1 MLRKFF
7 AVLIMVTLSSTM
19 IAQSQGKITQICA
32 GSNVPS
38 GFVVVGQTTNEQ
50 CRKFTDLPERDNALI
65 IKRPAQRE
73 IICEQ
78 SPYPGNYAVTGR
90 IRSVA
95 CPNSANE
102 NYNNALIIE
111 RSN

>member
-1 MLRKFF
+1 MLTKFF
-7 AVLIMVTLSSTM
+7 AALITVTLSSTM
-19 IAQSQGKITQICA
+19 VAQSEGKIVQICA

-38 GFVVVGQTTNEQ
+38 GYVVVGQASIEQ

-90 IRSVA
+90 TRSVS
-95 CPNSANE
+95 CPNNANE

-111 RSN
+111 RYN

>member
-1 MLRKFF
+1 MVRRFF
-7 AVLIMVTLSSTM
+7 AMLAAMTIFSTT
-19 IAQSQGKITQICA
+19 IAQTEGKVIQICT
-32 GSNVPS
+32 GSNVPY
-38 GFVVVGQTTNEQ
+38 GYVIVGQASVEQ

-73 IICEQ
+73 VICEQ

-90 IRSVA
+90 TRSVA
-95 CPNSANE
+95 CPNNSNE

-111 RSN
+111 RYN